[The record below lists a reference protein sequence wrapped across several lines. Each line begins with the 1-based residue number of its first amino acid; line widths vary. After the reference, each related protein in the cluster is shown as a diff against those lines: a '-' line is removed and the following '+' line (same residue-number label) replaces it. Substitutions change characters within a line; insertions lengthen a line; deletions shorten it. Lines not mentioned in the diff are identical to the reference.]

1 MIYYMFVFF
10 RWQILAWHSASV
22 SVPKINVALVHPE
35 IWWLKPHFA
44 LFVGGI
50 CWGSIPMFRGSIP
63 MFRHRIHIIFFCW
76 SNMYPIISPRLP
88 FPYKFWNDIL
98 IYSWFP
104 EENPIN
110 HHFPRRFPQLFTPG
124 RSAHP
129 KTLWTSPRTSP
140 SVWWLA
146 CGSRSFNLASLW

>member
-1 MIYYMFVFF
+1 MIYYMFFLGDKF
-10 RWQILAWHSASV
+10 WHDIQHLFLCLKSTWLWYTLKFDGWNLILPFLLVASV
-22 SVPKINVALVHPE
+22 GGQSPCSGVNPHVQAPHPY
-35 IWWLKPHFA
+35 H
-44 LFVGGI
+44 
-50 CWGSIPMFRGSIP
+50 
-63 MFRHRIHIIFFCW
+63 FFCW